1 MMNHHKQTPGI
12 RRPSIEPNRLHQHPS
27 RRRKS
32 ARRRTRLFED
42 ARLTPPSIKTA
53 NLYPAQAVDRRH
65 RSRLTHLQP
74 QLAASPRHI
83 QPQAQRVM
91 MIKHSLQRTDQIFL
105 AQTRRHL
112 QQHRLVKPIDWAPAL
127 QQPAHDWRRHHCAS
141 GNVRQHSRRLLEGR
155 GYPSQSRNRLMLKNR
170 TRRDHQTSLARS
182 AHQLDRDNAVA
193 TKREEIVVNPNPL
206 NPQHLRKQPA
216 QNLLTRRARQPQTAP
231 PNRRRRQRCAVK
243 LPVRRQRQT
252 FKLNNRRRNH
262 VIRKP
267 RPHVRAQLP
276 SINRTASRRHHIAN
290 KLRAPR
296 PFTARNHR
304 SLRHTRMTPQRR
316 TNLPRL
322 NAKTANL
329 HLMVRTTHKLQNS
342 IRPPPRQVPAAVHPS
357 PRSPK
362 PVRNK
367 ALPSQPTAAN
377 IAATYPTA
385 GYVKLPNYPNSHRL
399 KAIIQ
404 NIYAVIRQ
412 RTTNRDMR
420 TRLLAFDSK
429 SNGIDRRFRR
439 TVKIGDLLER
449 EAARNLSHKLYRQGL
464 PTQGQMLQR
473 RIGRGTAD
481 DRVQVGRHAAHE
493 THLFPDQSMPELRG
507 RLPYRIADNHRR
519 PATDERQHRLLNRG
533 VKSTRDDERRS
544 ETAPHV
550 EVLRQA
556 QDLISEACMSDG
568 DALGGSGGA

>member
-1 MMNHHKQTPGI
+1 MRAKRQIARKIKPSL
-12 RRPSIEPNRLHQHPS
+12 RRPRQRTAKLPFPHRTYRKPRTRQTHVQNLLPRYPITLRKHRPQALVPLDNVPKRSFQRPNIQITTQPNRQRDRVPRTTTFQPLQKPQPTLRKRQRNFRRTLNGPQRRARNSSIPKSLNKQRH
-27 RRRKS
+27 RRRFKQAADRYLNFK
-32 ARRRTRLFED
+32 AR
-42 ARLTPPSIKTA
+42 PH
-53 NLYPAQAVDRRH
+53 PAD
-65 RSRLTHLQP
+65 
-74 QLAASPRHI
+74 
-83 QPQAQRVM
+83 
-91 MIKHSLQRTDQIFL
+91 
-105 AQTRRHL
+105 QTRR
-112 QQHRLVKPIDWAPAL
+112 QKRVTA
-127 QQPAHDWRRHHCAS
+127 
-141 GNVRQHSRRLLEGR
+141 
-155 GYPSQSRNRLMLKNR
+155 
-170 TRRDHQTSLARS
+170 
-182 AHQLDRDNAVA
+182 
-193 TKREEIVVNPNPL
+193 KREEVILNPDPL

-316 TNLPRL
+316 LNLPRL

-404 NIYAVIRQ
+404 NIHAVIRQ
-412 RTTNRDMR
+412 RTANRDMR